1 MTQPVS
7 APPAPGIEVY
17 RSIADLEAVVGR
29 ELGPTDWLTVDQER
43 VDGFADDT
51 NDHQWIH
58 VDRERAASGP
68 FGTTVAHG
76 FLTLSLVPW
85 FANQLR
91 RVESRMALN
100 YGLDRVRFPAPVPVG
115 SRLRARWTVVSVD
128 RTGAGSAQLVS
139 RTTVEIEGAPKPA
152 CVADLVVRYVF
163 EEDA

>member
-1 MTQPVS
+1 MTPVG
-7 APPAPGIEVY
+7 APDAQEVEVY

-58 VDRERAASGP
+58 VDRDRAASGP

-139 RTTVEIEGAPKPA
+139 RTTVEIEGGAKPA

>member
-1 MTQPVS
+1 VTAS
-7 APPAPGIEVY
+7 TTSEIEVY
-17 RSIADLEAVVGR
+17 RSIADLEAAVGR
-29 ELGPTDWLTVDQER
+29 ELGPTDWLPVEQSR

-58 VDRERAASGP
+58 VDRERAATGP

-115 SRLRARWTVVSVD
+115 SRIRARWAVVAVE
-128 RTGAGSAQLVS
+128 RTGPNSAQLVS
-139 RTTVEIEGAPKPA
+139 RTTVEIAGSPKPA

-163 EEDA
+163 QEES